1 MRPRLLPALLTLAGL
16 TAPSSTRAASAPA
29 LTHARTPERLTV
41 MPASILLSEPDAQQ
55 QLAVSAM
62 GTPQFT
68 VLDPKIASVSPDGLV
83 TPLADGATR
92 VRVRLGTA
100 LTEAPVTV
108 RLRNA
113 KAPSFARDV
122 HPILSHAGCNGG
134 TCHGKAE
141 GQHGFRL
148 SLFGYDPQFD
158 YESISRA
165 SGGRRITRTDPGRSL
180 LLLKATSQI
189 PHAGGM
195 RLRPDSREY
204 RVIARWIATGTRY
217 ESPKEAPLTDIT
229 VFPTE
234 RLLGM
239 KSGQRLVVTAKYAD
253 GTTRDVTRAAK
264 YTSNNPLILNVDD
277 AGAVSTQDVPGA
289 AAVMVNYQG
298 LVTVSRVLVPRK
310 EGTAAPALP
319 PSASYIDR
327 LVWNRLARLRIQPSA
342 TASDSQFLR
351 RAYLDLIGTLPTSVE
366 ARAFLAECEAERKL
380 NRGDT
385 EAQRR
390 EKKGEGSVLHPS
402 SFSPQPSSTAR
413 AKLVDRLLS
422 RPEYAEFWAL
432 KWSDLLRVNKDAL
445 GSKGAY
451 TFYRWIREALAENM
465 PYDRF
470 VREIVAA
477 SGSSAENG
485 PVNLYR
491 ALSKPDEA
499 ASSISQVFLG
509 VRIECAQCHH
519 HPFEKWSQDDYYGMV
534 GFFSQLK
541 TKPDGPQSVVL
552 TASGPGEVKH
562 PRTGRAVPAHPL
574 GGDPVA
580 FASEG
585 DRRKLLADWMASP
598 ANPFVP
604 RMLVNRVWAHFMGR
618 GLVDPVDDFRDSNPP
633 SNPELLDALAK
644 DFVSGGYDVKRL
656 IRTIMTSQAYGLSSQ
671 SNPTN
676 AADEQNYSRAYPK
689 RLQAEVLLDAIAS
702 ATGTPADLNGLPRGT
717 RAIQV
722 WDSEWNTQ
730 WQSYFLNVFGRPART
745 HPCDCERSQEPS
757 IVQVLHLMNAP
768 EIQRQISERRGRAR
782 ALAESDRTPKQ
793 IIEELFLAAYARRP
807 TAKEEATAL
816 QTFER
821 AGPDRTRATE
831 DVLWALINTMEF
843 VFNH

>member
-1 MRPRLLPALLTLAGL
+1 MRRRLLPALLFLAGL
-16 TAPSSTRAASAPA
+16 TAPATARAATAPA
-29 LTHARTPERLTV
+29 PPHAPVRLSVTPAR
-41 MPASILLSEPDAQQ
+41 ILLSAPEAQQ
-55 QLAVSAM
+55 QLAVSLP
-62 GTPQFT
+62 GTPRFT
-68 VLDPKIASVSPDGLV
+68 VLDPKVARVSADGLV
-83 TPLADGATR
+83 TPVADGVTR
-92 VRVRLGTA
+92 VRVRLGGGMA
-100 LTEAPVTV
+100 EAPVTV

-113 KAPSFARDV
+113 VAPSFTRDV

-158 YESISRA
+158 YDSISRA
-165 SGGRRITRTDPGRSL
+165 AEGRRITRTDPGRSL

-195 RLRPDSREY
+195 RLRPASREY
-204 RVIARWIATGTRY
+204 QVIARWIATGTRY
-217 ESPKEAPLTDIT
+217 EAPQEAPLAAIS
-229 VFPTE
+229 VFPPE

-239 KSGQRLVVTAKYAD
+239 KSGQRLIVTAKYAD
-253 GTTRDVTRAAK
+253 GTTRDVTREAK
-264 YTSNNPLILNVDD
+264 YTSNNPLILNVDET
-277 AGAVSTQDVPGA
+277 GAVSTQDVPGA

-310 EGTAAPALP
+310 EGAVAASLPAN
-319 PSASYIDR
+319 AGYIDQ
-327 LVWNRLARLRIQPSA
+327 LVWQRLARLRIQPSA
-342 TASDSQFLR
+342 PATDSQFLR
-351 RAYLDLIGTLPTSVE
+351 RAYLDLIGTLPTPVE
-366 ARAFLAECEAERKL
+366 ARSFLAECEAERKL
-380 NRGDT
+380 NRGDA
-385 EAQRR
+385 EAQRG
-390 EKKGEGSVLHPS
+390 EKKEFPPAG
-402 SFSPQPSSTAR
+402 TAR
-413 AKLVDRLLS
+413 ARLIDRLLA

-534 GFFSQLK
+534 GFFSQMK
-541 TKPDGPQSVVL
+541 TKPDGPHSVVL
-552 TASGPGEVKH
+552 TAGGPGEVKH
-562 PRTGRAVPAHPL
+562 PRTGRPVPPHPL

-768 EIQRQISERRGRAR
+768 EIQRQISERHGRAR

-793 IIEELFLAAYARRP
+793 IIEELFLAAYARLP

-816 QTFER
+816 QSFER

>member
-1 MRPRLLPALLTLAGL
+1 LTL
-16 TAPSSTRAASAPA
+16 T
-29 LTHARTPERLTV
+29 
-41 MPASILLSEPDAQQ
+41 PASILLAEPDAQQ
-55 QLAVSAM
+55 QLAVSLP

-68 VLDPKIASVSPDGLV
+68 VLDPKVARVSVDGLV
-83 TPLADGATR
+83 TPLADGTTK
-92 VRVRLGTA
+92 VRVRLGSA
-100 LTEAPVTV
+100 VTEAPISV
-108 RLRNA
+108 RTRNA
-113 KAPSFARDV
+113 APTSFVRDV
-122 HPILSHAGCNGG
+122 HPILSHAGCNSG

-158 YESISRA
+158 YETISRA

-180 LLLKATSQI
+180 FLMKATSQV

-204 RVIARWIATGTRY
+204 RVIARWIATGTQF
-217 ESPKEAPLTDIT
+217 EAPKEAPLTGIS

-234 RLLGM
+234 RSLSM
-239 KSGQRLVVTAKYAD
+239 KTGQRLVVTAKYAD
-253 GTTRDVTRAAK
+253 GTTRDVTREAK
-264 YTSNNPLILNVDD
+264 YTSNNPLILAVDD

-298 LVTVSRVLVPRK
+298 LVSVSRVLVPRR
-310 EGTAAPALP
+310 EGAPAPALP
-319 PSASYIDR
+319 PTAGYIDR
-327 LVWNRLARLRIQPSA
+327 LVWARLNRLRIQPSA
-342 TASDSQFLR
+342 AASDSQFLR
-351 RAYLDLIGTLPTSVE
+351 RAYLDLIGTLPTPEES
-366 ARAFLAECEAERKL
+366 RTFLAECAAE
-380 NRGDT
+380 T
-385 EAQRR
+385 
-390 EKKGEGSVLHPS
+390 KKS
-402 SFSPQPSSTAR
+402 SSSTRSAEHAPAIEAR
-413 AKLVDRLLS
+413 TKLVDRLLA
-422 RPEYAEFWAL
+422 RPEYADYWAL

-451 TFYRWIREALAENM
+451 TFYRWIRESLTENM

-470 VREIVAA
+470 VREIIGA
-477 SGSSAENG
+477 SGSSAQNG

-491 ALSKPDEA
+491 ALSKPEDA

-509 VRIECAQCHH
+509 VRLECAQCHH
-519 HPFEKWSQDDYYGMV
+519 HPFEKWTQDDYFGMV
-534 GFFSQLK
+534 GFFSQMK

-562 PRTGRAVPAHPL
+562 PRTGKTVPAHPL

-585 DRRKLLADWMASP
+585 DRRQLLAGWMASP
-598 ANPFVP
+598 SNTFVP
-604 RMLVNRVWAHFMGR
+604 RMLVNRLWAHFLGR

-644 DFVSGGYDVKRL
+644 DFVAGGYDVKRL

-676 AADEQNYSRAYPK
+676 ATDEQNYSRAYPK
-689 RLQAEVLLDAIAS
+689 RLQAEVMLDAIAS
-702 ATGTPADLNGLPRGT
+702 ATGTPADLPGLPRGT
-717 RAIQV
+717 RAVQV
-722 WDSEWNTQ
+722 WDTEWNTQ
-730 WQSYFLNVFGRPART
+730 WQSYFLNVFGRPSRT

-768 EIQRQISERRGRAR
+768 EIQRQLSERRGRAR
-782 ALAESDRTPKQ
+782 LLAESDRTPKQ
-793 IIEELFLAAYARRP
+793 IVEELFLAAYSRRP
-807 TAKEEATAL
+807 TAKEEASAL
-816 QTFER
+816 QSFEH
-821 AGPDRTRATE
+821 AGPDRIRATE